1 MEQKQL
7 KQKTISGLAWR
18 FFERCGAQGVN
29 LLVQIILARLLLP
42 EMFGTIALVTVFIN
56 ILQIFIDSGMG
67 NALIQKKNA
76 DDTDFSSV
84 FYFNIVLSV
93 FLYIG
98 MFAISPYIAK
108 FFDDGQLTSV
118 VRVMSITLIIGGV
131 KNVQQAYVSKNMMF
145 KKFFFSTLIGTIVA
159 AFVGVIMAYKG
170 YGVWALVAQ
179 DLTNKAIDTLVLWIT
194 VKWRPKILFSWIRLK
209 GLVSYGWKLLASALI
224 DTVYNNA
231 RQLIIGK
238 MYKPASLGF
247 YNRGQQFPDTIINNI
262 NTSIDSVIFPAMSS
276 EQDDKVRLKAL
287 TRRAIKTSSYI
298 IWPIMVGMAT
308 IATPLISFLL
318 TDKWLGAVPYLR
330 IFCLINALYPIHTS
344 NLNAIKA
351 LGRSGLYL
359 KLEIIKKILGVVAIA
374 ITMWYGPMA
383 IVYGLLATSVISQII
398 NAWPNKK
405 LLDYSYLEQVK
416 DILPYIV
423 MSGIMAVSIYF
434 IALIRIPRIYVL
446 CIQVTVGVAV
456 YIALSKLF
464 KIDSYDYIK
473 DILKNIFKRK
483 DKSQIKAGD

>member
-7 KQKTISGLAWR
+7 KQKTVSGLMWR

-42 EMFGTIALVTVFIN
+42 EMFGTIALVTVFTN
-56 ILQIFIDSGMG
+56 ILQIFIDSGMA

-76 DDTDFSSV
+76 DDVDFSSV
-84 FYFNIVLSV
+84 FYFNIALSV
-93 FLYIG
+93 ILYLG
-98 MFAISPYIAK
+98 MFIASPFIAD
-108 FFDDGQLTSV
+108 FFKDGQLTSV
-118 VRVMSITLIIGGV
+118 VRVMSISLIIGGI
-131 KNVQQAYVSKNMMF
+131 KNVQQAYVSRNMMF

-159 AFVGVIMAYKG
+159 AVVGVVMAYKG
-170 YGVWALVAQ
+170 FGVWALVAQ
-179 DLTNKAIDTLVLWIT
+179 DLTNKTIDTFVLWFT
-194 VKWRPKILFSWIRLK
+194 VKWRPKILFSWKRLK
-209 GLVSYGWKLLASALI
+209 GLINYGWKLLASGLI
-224 DTVYNNA
+224 DTVYNNV

-287 TRRAIKTSSYI
+287 TRRSIKTSSYI
-298 IWPIMVGMAT
+298 IWPMMVGLAT
-308 IATPLISFLL
+308 IATPLICFLL
-318 TDKWLGAVPYLR
+318 TEKWLGAVPYLR
-330 IFCLINALYPIHTS
+330 LFCLINAFQPIHTS

-351 LGRSGLYL
+351 LGRSGLFL
-359 KLEIIKKILGVVAIA
+359 KLEIIKKAIGIISIL
-374 ITMWYGPMA
+374 ITMWYGPLA
-383 IVYGLLATSVISQII
+383 IVYGLLVTSIISQAI

-405 LLDYSYLEQVK
+405 LLNYSYWEQIK

-423 MSGIMAVSIYF
+423 MSGVMAIAIYF
-434 IALIRIPRIYVL
+434 IAFINIPRIIVL
-446 CIQVTVGVAV
+446 CVQVAVGVAV
-456 YIALSKLF
+456 YIAMSKLF

-473 DILKNIFKRK
+473 DIVKNIIKRK
-483 DKSQIKAGD
+483 EKVSD